1 LTLLNLLLIL
11 LSGFLLINFGWLLAM
26 VGIFALLTQALL
38 GILCGAALIAAGV
51 VVWRLFQQRRRKPVP
66 RLIFKQ

>member
-1 LTLLNLLLIL
+1 MTILNLLLIL

-26 VGIFALLTQALL
+26 VGIYALLAQALL
-38 GILCGAALIAAGV
+38 AILCGAALIAVGV

-66 RLIFKQ
+66 RLTFKQ